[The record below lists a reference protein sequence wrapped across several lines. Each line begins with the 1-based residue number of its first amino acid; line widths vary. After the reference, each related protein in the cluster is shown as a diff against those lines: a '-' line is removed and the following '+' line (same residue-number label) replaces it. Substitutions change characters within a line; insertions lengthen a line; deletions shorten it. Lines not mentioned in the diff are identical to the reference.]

1 MTTSTEIGLT
11 GSQLNERAA
20 AFGALTTDQIK
31 AALVEAGIA
40 EVTIKRNGNIYNLVR
55 AGAINEAIG
64 SIKAGSSARKQ
75 QDARKALRKAL
86 RPLVPHL

>member
-1 MTTSTEIGLT
+1 MSNIGLT
-11 GSQLNERAA
+11 GTQLNERAA

-31 AALVEAGIA
+31 AALVAAGIS
-40 EVTIKRNGNIYNLVR
+40 EVMIKRNGNVYNLVR
-55 AGAINEAIG
+55 AGAIDEAVG

-86 RPLVPHL
+86 RPLVPYL

>member
-1 MTTSTEIGLT
+1 MTNIGLT
-11 GSQLNERAA
+11 GSQLTERAD
-20 AFGALTTDQIK
+20 AFAALTTEQIK
-31 AALVEAGIA
+31 AALVQAGVA
-40 EVTIKRNGNIYNLVR
+40 EITIKGNGNIYNLVR

-64 SIKAGSSARKQ
+64 SVKAGSSARKQ